1 MRRVDLKMLEKIDYH
16 IKNKITGNPVEFAKK
31 VGLSRSGLFLY
42 LSYIRN
48 DLNTCIIYNR
58 YKETY
63 FYQNSQGLEI
73 TKKWL
78 YSHQNN

>member
-16 IKNKITGNPVEFAKK
+16 IRNKNTGNPVEFAKK

-48 DLNTCIIYNR
+48 DLNKSVIYNR
-58 YKETY
+58 FKETY
-63 FYQNSQGLEI
+63 LYQN
-73 TKKWL
+73 
-78 YSHQNN
+78 